1 MQDKEKNIQTR
12 YAKIGKSQEEALAL
26 VGESQKA
33 SLFLFLA
40 RNAVSRPGHGLQT
53 LLLKLLVAGSALATL
68 GTLDKL
74 TPVRV
79 RLVTVHALLEGQRLL
94 EISARVAL

>member
-1 MQDKEKNIQTR
+1 MPPLQGISR
-12 YAKIGKSQEEALAL
+12 CRVILYGKGRGPEP
-26 VGESQKA
+26 VDG
-33 SLFLFLA
+33 
-40 RNAVSRPGHGLQT
+40 
-53 LLLKLLVAGSALATL
+53 VAGSALATL